1 MRRII
6 LIFFLFMIGC
16 SQVSSPNLSKPKP
29 IKDWS
34 ELTVREKVAQMIM
47 IRVRGDFYNS
57 ENWYRKSLKKLLS
70 EDGVGGIISFGGSI
84 HGTFYNIQTFQEWAK
99 FPLLVSADYERGLG
113 QWMRGAT
120 LFPSNMAV
128 AATGSTDLSF
138 QQGEVTAKEA
148 KSIGVHIT
156 LAPVMDVNNN
166 PENPIINFRSYSDDP
181 NMVIDYGNAFI
192 KGVQDGGIYACAK
205 HFPGH
210 GNTNTDSH
218 SSLPSIIG
226 TREQLEAIE
235 LKPFKSAIDNGV
247 KMIMVGHIAM
257 PGLDPSND
265 PASYSK
271 LITTTLLRDEWGF
284 DGLIIT
290 DGMEMGG
297 LTESTWAGESAI
309 RAVEAGA
316 DILLL
321 PMDVTQTINAL
332 VDAVENG
339 RISEARIDESVR
351 RIWVAKENLGVFT
364 TTPLKSWANV
374 EENIGKPEHGRIANA
389 IAEKSI
395 TIVKNNNKLLPLK
408 PQEINHLTHIVM
420 STDEGAPDMLK
431 SYLWDVNHTHSNVDE
446 VYVTQPISK
455 LRTTEIVAQAK
466 KSSKTLVTLLVRIRM
481 DKGISTIDS
490 THAELLNQ
498 LNKEKIPFVVFSFG
512 SPYLP
517 AYEYLDAYVCTYGY
531 GKVSQ
536 KAAANVLWG
545 RKKATGKLP
554 INLNETFKRGMGV
567 ISENLDGFNVNG
579 KLFNLDNAWAVIDSA
594 IENKITPGAQ
604 VFIAKDGDIV
614 SSQGFGFQT
623 YDNNSPPIN
632 ETSIYDVASLTK
644 VLATTPVAMKLI
656 AQKKLGLDQ
665 TVYQFFPQFSANHKS
680 NITIRHLLTHSSGLK
695 PFIEFFKFTP
705 LPSKDEILDSI
716 IESEL
721 DFIPGEKYQYSDLG
735 MIILKEIIENVSNRP
750 LDKLAQSWLYSP
762 LGMNSTLFNP
772 PFEMVNQIVPT
783 EIDSIYRN
791 RLLQGEVHDE
801 NAHILGGVSGHAGVF
816 STASDIGKYGQMLL
830 NDGIWMGR
838 RIFKNKQV
846 KKFTELHYLPIDSE
860 RTLGW
865 DTPSRNGKSSA
876 GDYFSTSTFGHLGY
890 TGTSLWIDPEN
901 EIVVVL
907 LTNRVHPTRERGEI
921 YGVRRE
927 FHSKVMKILLN

>member
-1 MRRII
+1 MFI
-6 LIFFLFMIGC
+6 MGC
-16 SQVSSPNLSKPKP
+16 SQFSAPNLSKAKP
-29 IKDWS
+29 VKHWS
-34 ELTVREKVAQMIM
+34 KLTLREKVAQMIM
-47 IRVRGDFYNS
+47 VRVKGEFYNQ
-57 ENWYRKSLKKLLS
+57 EHWYQKSLKKWIS
-70 EDGVGGIISFGGSI
+70 KDGIGGVISFGGSI
-84 HGTFYNIQTFQEWAK
+84 HGTFYNIQKFQEWAK
-99 FPLLVSADYERGLG
+99 IPLLVSADYERGLG
-113 QWMRGAT
+113 QWMRGGT

-128 AATGSTDLSF
+128 AATGNTDLSY

-148 KSIGVHIT
+148 NAIGVHIT

-181 NMVIDYGNAFI
+181 DMVIDYGNAFI

-218 SSLPSIIG
+218 SSLPSIEG
-226 TREQLEAIE
+226 TREELEAIE
-235 LKPFKSAIDNGV
+235 LKPFKSAIENGV

-257 PGLDPSND
+257 PGLDSSNT

-271 LITTTLLRDEWGF
+271 LITTGLLRDEWGF

-321 PMDVTQTINAL
+321 PMNVDQTINTL
-332 VDAVENG
+332 VDAVEHG
-339 RISEARIDESVR
+339 RISETRIDDSVK
-351 RIWVAKENLGVFT
+351 RIWAAKEDLGVFSNTHLKKWTHVEVDIGQSSHT
-364 TTPLKSWANV
+364 T
-374 EENIGKPEHGRIANA
+374 IANT

-395 TIVKNNNKLLPLK
+395 TIVKNNNNLLPLK
-408 PQEINHLTHIVM
+408 PQKIKHLTHIIM
-420 STDEGAPDMLK
+420 STDEGATDMLK
-431 SYLWDVNHTHSNVDE
+431 SYLWDVNHTHPNVDE
-446 VYVTQPISK
+446 IYVMQPISK
-455 LRTTEIVAQAK
+455 LRTSEIVSQAK
-466 KSSKTLVTLLVRIRM
+466 SSNKTLVTLLVRIRM

-490 THAELLNQ
+490 THAELLSQ
-498 LNKEKIPFVVFSFG
+498 LDKEQIPFVVFSFG

-517 AYEYLDAYVCTYGY
+517 AYEYLDAYVCAYGY

-554 INLNETFKRGMGV
+554 IDLNKKLKRGMGI
-567 ISENLDGFNVNG
+567 ISESASGFDVDE
-579 KLFNLDNAWAVIDSA
+579 KSFNLDNAWAVIDSA
-594 IENKITPGAQ
+594 INDKITPGAQ
-604 VFIAKDGDIV
+604 VFIAKAGDVV
-614 SSQGFGFQT
+614 SSRGFGFQT

-632 ETSIYDVASLTK
+632 EASIYDIASLTK
-644 VLATTPVAMKLI
+644 VLATTPVIMKLI

-665 TVYQFFPQFSANHKS
+665 AVSQFFPQFTANHKDE
-680 NITIRHLLTHSSGLK
+680 ITIRHLLTHSSGLK
-695 PFIEFFKFTP
+695 PFVEFFKFTP
-705 LPSKDEILDSI
+705 LPSKDEIVEHI
-716 IESEL
+716 IASEL

-735 MIILKEIIENVSNRP
+735 MIILKEIIEYVSNRP
-750 LDKLAQSWLYSP
+750 LDKLAHSWLYRP

-772 PFEMVNQIVPT
+772 PIEMTNQIVPT
-783 EIDSIYRN
+783 EIDNVYRK

-801 NAHILGGVSGHAGVF
+801 NAHVLGGVSGHAGVF
-816 STASDIGKYGQMLL
+816 STASDIGKYAQMML
-830 NDGIWMGR
+830 NNGLWKGR

-846 KKFTELHYLPIDSE
+846 NQFTELHYLPIDSE

-901 EIVVVL
+901 EIIIAL
-907 LTNRVHPTRERGEI
+907 LTNRVHPTRERGGI
-921 YGVRRE
+921 YGIRRE
-927 FHSKVMKILLN
+927 FHLQVMKTLLN